1 MSEGKK
7 VLIKTAIFIAI
18 LVIMLYD
25 LDHPVGSTNDSK
37 KAIFSVLFT
46 LTCVAASVWGIAF
59 RRFIRG
65 LYHKRTR
72 DKYE

>member
-7 VLIKTAIFIAI
+7 VLIKAVIFIAV

-25 LDHPVGSTNDSK
+25 LYHPVGSTNDSK

-46 LTCVAASVWGIAF
+46 LTCAAASVWGIAF
-59 RRFIRG
+59 RHFIRG
-65 LYHKRTR
+65 LYHKRMR
-72 DKYE
+72 NKK